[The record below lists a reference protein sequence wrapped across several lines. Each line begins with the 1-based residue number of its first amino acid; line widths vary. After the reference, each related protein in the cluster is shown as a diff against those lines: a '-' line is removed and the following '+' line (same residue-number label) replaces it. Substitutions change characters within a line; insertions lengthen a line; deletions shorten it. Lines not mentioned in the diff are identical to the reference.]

1 MSFEI
6 NLRDHGMV
14 AETNKKSY
22 GKVKNLEEVLDDFV
36 NNSLL
41 SFNIGLK
48 GI

>member
-14 AETNKKSY
+14 TETNKKSY